1 MAVVQLLLQRHVD
14 VSICCEVCAITL
26 RQCIVSILSSHT
38 SEVEKG
44 AVAKG
49 GRVYEKPHTDYC
61 T

>member
-1 MAVVQLLLQRHVD
+1 MAVVQLLLQRHAD
-14 VSICCEVCAITL
+14 VNICFEVCAITL
-26 RQCIVSILSSHT
+26 RQCIVSILFSYT

-49 GRVYEKPHTDYC
+49 GRVCEKPHTDYC